1 MLLFRVISNA
11 SVNSVEKGFT
21 VTVTGTL
28 EKTAPTMR
36 IPEVQEALSD
46 AEPVCRSVILMYIN

>member
-1 MLLFRVISNA
+1 MISNA

-28 EKTAPTMR
+28 EKDSTNDAD
-36 IPEVQEALSD
+36 AGSAGGLSD
-46 AEPVCRSVILMYIN
+46 AELVYRSAIPM